1 MKTYLN
7 QKGQMILEA
16 VLLMTVFI
24 GIVAAVASYFK
35 SSEVF
40 AQIVQGPWKNL
51 NGMFQNGVW
60 KPVGA
65 SDQIHPAMHNRH
77 ISVQGEEAR

>member
-1 MKTYLN
+1 MKKYIN

-24 GIVAAVASYFK
+24 GIVAAVATYFK
-35 SSEVF
+35 KNEVF

-51 NGMFQNGVW
+51 NGMFQNGMW
-60 KPVGA
+60 RPVGV
-65 SDQIHPAMHNRH
+65 SDPSHPSMHNRH